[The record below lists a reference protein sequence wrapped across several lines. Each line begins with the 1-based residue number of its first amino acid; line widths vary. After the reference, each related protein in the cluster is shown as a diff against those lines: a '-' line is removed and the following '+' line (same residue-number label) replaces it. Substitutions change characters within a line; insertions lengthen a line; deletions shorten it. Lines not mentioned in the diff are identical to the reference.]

1 MRDNMYTVFMPRK
14 ELVFAY
20 KIKSMWS
27 YVASYSKYLINSK
40 DVYKRNEFMA
50 EEKSMEE
57 IYRMIAEGFVFFPI
71 NKGTKAI
78 DIKNYIEMGF
88 KVAFLR
94 AGEFRKFQKDYK
106 NFI

>member
-1 MRDNMYTVFMPRK
+1 MYTVFIPRK
-14 ELVFAY
+14 KLVFAH

-27 YVASYSKYLINSK
+27 YVGVCKKYLMSSK
-40 DVYKRNEFMA
+40 DVCKRNEFMA

-57 IYRMIAEGFVFFPI
+57 IYGMIAEGFAFFPI
-71 NKGTKAI
+71 NKGTRAI

-88 KVAFLR
+88 RVAFLG

>member
-1 MRDNMYTVFMPRK
+1 MRDNMYTVFIPRK

-27 YVASYSKYLINSK
+27 YVANYSKYLISSK
-40 DVYKRNEFMA
+40 NVYEKNEFMA

-57 IYRMIAEGFVFFPI
+57 IYRMIAEGFAFFPI

-78 DIKNYIEMGF
+78 DIMNYIEKGF

>member
-14 ELVFAY
+14 GLVFAY

-27 YVASYSKYLINSK
+27 YVANYSKYLINSE

-57 IYRMIAEGFVFFPI
+57 IYRMIAEGFAFFPI
-71 NKGTKAI
+71 NKGTRAI
-78 DIKNYIEMGF
+78 DIKNHIEMGF